1 MKILIVDDSRHVRT
15 QLKLLLKS
23 ADYTDLLFAETASE
37 AFGLLGVDS
46 PDEGNCTVDLIL
58 LDIIMPD
65 IDGINSCRIL
75 KTIERLKDI
84 PIIMVTGD
92 TSEESLQQAFEA
104 GATDYITKPLK
115 KIELL
120 ARVGAALRLKQETDA
135 RKNRELQLR
144 ARELQLLET
153 TNLLER
159 ANQQLQESNER
170 LQRMASVDGLTGVA
184 NRRYFDEY
192 FSKEWRRASRLSQRI
207 SIVMI
212 DIDFFKRYNDTY
224 GHLQGD
230 ECLKQVARGLTI
242 PLKRALDLVARY
254 GGEEFVAML
263 PDTGLEG
270 AIEVARQIQETIR
283 ELQIPHAG
291 SPVAPYVTLSMG
303 VATLVPHK
311 DIAPDL
317 LISHAD
323 KALYQAKTDGRN
335 CFCRYETAT
344 NETPFTAAGE
354 TVP

>member
-1 MKILIVDDSRHVRT
+1 MTAQKENENADMKILIVDDSRHVRT
-15 QLKLLLKS
+15 QLKLLLRS

-37 AFGLLGVDS
+37 AFDFLGVHS
-46 PDEGNCTVDLIL
+46 SEEEASLIDLIL

-75 KTIERLKDI
+75 KTIERLRDI

-120 ARVGAALRLKQETDA
+120 ARVGSALRLKEETDA
-135 RKNRELQLR
+135 RKTRELQLK

-159 ANQQLQESNER
+159 TNEQLQESNAR

-184 NRRYFDEY
+184 NRRYFDEQ
-192 FSKEWRRASRLSQRI
+192 FSREWRRAARLSQRI
-207 SIVMI
+207 SLIMI

-230 ECLKQVARGLTI
+230 ECLKQVARALSL
-242 PLKRALDLVARY
+242 PLKRPLDLVARY
-254 GGEEFVAML
+254 GGEEFVIML
-263 PDTGLEG
+263 PDTDLDG
-270 AIEVARQIQETIR
+270 AASVAAQLQEVMR
-283 ELQIPHAG
+283 ELQIPHNG
-291 SPVAPYVTLSMG
+291 SHIASYVTLSMG

-311 DIAPDL
+311 DISSDT
-317 LISHAD
+317 LINHAD
-323 KALYQAKTDGRN
+323 KALYQSKTDGRN
-335 CFCRYETAT
+335 GFCRYETA
-344 NETPFTAAGE
+344 
-354 TVP
+354 

>member
-1 MKILIVDDSRHVRT
+1 MKILVVDDSRHVRT
-15 QLKLLLKS
+15 QLKLLLRS

-37 AFGLLGVDS
+37 AFGLLGVDT
-46 PDEGNCTVDLIL
+46 PDEWASSVDLIL

-120 ARVGAALRLKQETDA
+120 ARVGAALRLKQEMDA
-135 RKNRELQLR
+135 RK
-144 ARELQLLET
+144 ARELELLET

-159 ANQQLQESNER
+159 TNQQLQESNER

-192 FSKEWRRASRLSQRI
+192 FAKEWRRAARLSQRI
-207 SIVMI
+207 ALIMI

-230 ECLKQVARGLTI
+230 ECLKQVAKGLNL
-242 PLKRALDLVARY
+242 PLKRPLDLIARY
-254 GGEEFVAML
+254 GGEEFVVML
-263 PDTGLEG
+263 PDTDIDG
-270 AIEVARQIQETIR
+270 ALEVARQLQEAIH
-283 ELQIPHAG
+283 ELQLPHSG
-291 SPVAPYVTLSMG
+291 SHIASYVTLSMG
-303 VATLVPHK
+303 VASLVPHK
-311 DIAPDL
+311 DISSDL

-335 CFCRYETAT
+335 CFRRYETAGS
-344 NETPFTAAGE
+344 EPL
-354 TVP
+354 P

>member
-1 MKILIVDDSRHVRT
+1 MKILVVDDSRHVRT

-37 AFGLLGVDS
+37 AFGFLGVDS
-46 PDEGNCTVDLIL
+46 TEEEASSVDLIL

-75 KTIERLKDI
+75 KTIERLRDI

-135 RKNRELQLR
+135 RKHRELQLK
-144 ARELQLLET
+144 AREQELLEA

-159 ANQQLQESNER
+159 TNQQLQESNER

-192 FSKEWRRASRLSQRI
+192 FSKEWRRAIRSSLRI
-207 SIVMI
+207 SIIMI

-230 ECLKQVARGLTI
+230 ECLKQVANGLAF
-242 PLKRALDLVARY
+242 PLKRALDLLARY
-254 GGEEFVAML
+254 GGEEFVVML
-263 PDTGLEG
+263 PDTDLKG
-270 AIEVARQIQETIR
+270 AIAVANQLQEVICD
-283 ELQIPHAG
+283 LQIPHAG
-291 SPVAPYVTLSMG
+291 SLVAPYITLSMG
-303 VATLVPHK
+303 VAAILPHK
-311 DIAPDL
+311 DIAPEL
-317 LISHAD
+317 LINHAD

-335 CFCRYETAT
+335 CFRSYETR
-344 NETPFTAAGE
+344 AGE
-354 TVP
+354 